1 MAIHGLT
8 VIDGVKNKVTK
19 VIGKISAGYAPNE
32 KPNTGNSPMACGFFR
47 ALKQVVVTKNLSGSR
62 TAQVQE
68 WALNKEVQDKLI
80 LANNGNEKPRKV
92 SFMCLYETPE
102 QLFRSSLSKFN
113 NDGLI
118 CTSQGEGMVPINLVL
133 NGDKRDRKPRLFNGE
148 AKCPYKDCPDF
159 KKGDC
164 SVYGVMN
171 IFPDIDL
178 TMQPYQFSTKSIN
191 TIVAIESS
199 LDDMYN
205 LSKCAHKILCD
216 EAGRELEF
224 KGLFGVKMELAH
236 RKIKSGG
243 RDVYVTYVNPSRE
256 FGEAVMNVI
265 KRGIEK
271 DQKLALES
279 GVDMVE
285 IEDNKAAMKMLEE

>member
-8 VIDGVKNKVTK
+8 IIEGVKNKVTK
-19 VIGKISAGYAPNE
+19 VVGKISAGYAPNE
-32 KPNTGNSPMACGFFR
+32 APNTKDSPMACGFFR
-47 ALKQVVVTKNLSGSR
+47 ALKQVVVTKKLSGGK
-62 TAQVQE
+62 AVQVQE
-68 WALNKEVQDKLI
+68 WALNKDVQDKLV

-92 SFMCLYETPE
+92 SFMCLYEKPE
-102 QLFRSSLSKFN
+102 QLFQSSLSKFN
-113 NDGLI
+113 QSDGLT
-118 CTSQGEGMVPINLVL
+118 CTSQGEGMVPMQLVVS
-133 NGDKRDRKPRLFNGE
+133 DKRERKPRLFNGE
-148 AKCPYKDCPDF
+148 AKCPYKECPDF
-159 KKGDC
+159 KKDDC

-191 TIVAIESS
+191 SIIAIESS

-205 LSKCAHKILCD
+205 LAKFAHEVRCK
-216 EAGRELEF
+216 EAGSELPF

-243 RDVYVTYVNPSRE
+243 RDVFVSYVNPSRE
-256 FGEAVMNVI
+256 FGESVMSII
-265 KRGIEK
+265 KRGIEQ

-279 GVDMVE
+279 GVDML
-285 IEDNKAAMKMLEE
+285 EDNKAAMKMLEE